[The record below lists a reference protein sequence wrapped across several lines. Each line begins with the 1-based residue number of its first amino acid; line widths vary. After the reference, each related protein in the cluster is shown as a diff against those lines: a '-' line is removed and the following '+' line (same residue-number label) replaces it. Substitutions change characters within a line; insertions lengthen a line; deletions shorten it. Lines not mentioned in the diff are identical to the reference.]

1 MNDTVASP
9 EFPQPNVYGPITAG
23 QLYERTFTL
32 LRENFKLFA
41 GIVLVAI
48 GVEIVVGAA
57 LGVGGL
63 LTRHTT
69 EASSVA
75 KFLFLFPIAAFGGV
89 LIYVFVQIVQGALF
103 FATRSRLA
111 GLPLGVGDA
120 CRLAADK
127 IGKIIGIS
135 LLVAVRMFGW
145 VLLLDFVFALVFAVI
160 VLMFG
165 GLARIASQFRS
176 PVAPSI
182 GVYAG
187 MATIG
192 IAVFAIYLLCMLWLT
207 ARYALSVSACLE
219 ENLEVT
225 DAIRR
230 SVRLSADSKG
240 RLFSL
245 LVGVACMWIAITA
258 VTVPVEL
265 MSASMRTHSSIPAA
279 FGFVWLL
286 LAGFRLL
293 ISGFVIAVLG
303 VGTTLCYYD
312 LRVRKE
318 GFGALPPLIN
328 PVPDPL
334 VVTDI
339 SPMPDPDISV

>member
-1 MNDTVASP
+1 MNDTFASP

-75 KFLFLFPIAAFGGV
+75 KMLFLVPIAIFGGV

-103 FATRSRLA
+103 FATRSRLT
-111 GLPLGVGDA
+111 GPPLGVGNA
-120 CRLAADK
+120 CRMAADQ
-127 IGKIIGIS
+127 IGRIIGIS
-135 LLVAVRMFGW
+135 VLVAVRMFGW
-145 VLLLDFVFALVFAVI
+145 VLLLYLVFGLLFGMI
-160 VLMFG
+160 VVLFG
-165 GLARIASQFRS
+165 GVAHLAGQFRS
-176 PVAPSI
+176 PVAPSV
-182 GVYAG
+182 GAYAG
-187 MATIG
+187 
-192 IAVFAIYLLCMLWLT
+192 IAAVALAAFVIYLLCVLWLT
-207 ARYALSVSACLE
+207 ARYALSVPACLD
-219 ENLEVT
+219 ENLGVT
-225 DAIRR
+225 DSIRR
-230 SVRLSADSKG
+230 SVRLSANDKG

-258 VTVPVEL
+258 VTVPVEF
-265 MSASMRTHSSIPAA
+265 MSASMRTHSSVPVA

-286 LAGFRLL
+286 LAGVRLL
-293 ISGFVIAVLG
+293 FSGLVIAILG
-303 VGTTLCYYD
+303 IGTTLCYYD

-318 GFGALPPLIN
+318 GLGALPPSIRSVAVPLI
-328 PVPDPL
+328 VPDDSPL
-334 VVTDI
+334 
-339 SPMPDPDISV
+339 PNPDISL